1 MSDGDI
7 SRIDSMIDR
16 YDADKELLTSIF
28 QEIQNEYGYLP
39 RAALIRVS
47 ERLEIPLGQIYG
59 VATFYKAF
67 SLTPRGRHQISV
79 CLGTA
84 CHVRGAEAVLRR
96 VERELGIRDGES
108 TGDMEYAL
116 ETVNCL
122 GACALGPVVTIDGQY
137 YGDMTSAK
145 VAELLSK
152 HRAGKVGK

>member
-1 MSDGDI
+1 MSESDT
-7 SRIDSMIDR
+7 SKIDSIIDR
-16 YDADKELLTSIF
+16 YGADKELLTSMF
-28 QEIQNEYGYLP
+28 HEIQNEYGYLS
-39 RAALIRVS
+39 RFALTRVA
-47 ERLEIPLGQIYG
+47 ERLGIPEGQIYA

-67 SLTPRGRHQISV
+67 SLTPRGRHQVRV

-84 CHVRGAEAVLRR
+84 CHVRGAEDILRK

-122 GACALGPVVTIDGQY
+122 GACALGPVVTIDDQY
-137 YGDMTSAK
+137 YGDMTPAK
-145 VAELLSK
+145 VAELLEK